1 MFNDWISILIFS
13 LNQSAGTS
21 FMMSESALAQGV
33 MPIYHTDVTM
43 QSVMFQVWVKKN
55 LYDFKL

>member
-1 MFNDWISILIFS
+1 
-13 LNQSAGTS
+13 
-21 FMMSESALAQGV
+21 MMSESALAQGV